1 MSGSVGL
8 QLRMQIGNVYWG
20 PGEVMRKEEVGEVNV
35 FKEGPLRFSF
45 PHPIKF
51 GLVTLIARVF

>member
-1 MSGSVGL
+1 
-8 QLRMQIGNVYWG
+8 
-20 PGEVMRKEEVGEVNV
+20 MRKEEVGEVNM

-51 GLVTLIARVF
+51 GLVTLVAHVTCVLTVTRHKCRVRRKNIQI